1 MKKGLLKKILLTT
14 GSVFLLLVGVLCVH
28 IYMVTRPKAPD
39 MHTRAMARVDFKQEM
54 TANDANKITAWMYQQ
69 KGVDHVLYNPASKI
83 LVFTFSPLTTTA
95 DEIVNNMKTSLNYN
109 AVRYIPSEKEMSS
122 GCPVASTSFTY
133 KAYSFIKH
141 IF

>member
-1 MKKGLLKKILLTT
+1 MKKGLLKKILLAT

-39 MHTRAMARVDFKQEM
+39 MHTRAMVRVDFKQEM
-54 TANDANKITAWMYQQ
+54 TTNDANRITAWMYQQ
-69 KGVDHVLYNPASKI
+69 KGVDHVLYNPVSKI
-83 LVFTFSPLTTTA
+83 LVFTFSPFTTTA

-109 AVRYIPSEKEMSS
+109 AVRYIPSKQEMSA